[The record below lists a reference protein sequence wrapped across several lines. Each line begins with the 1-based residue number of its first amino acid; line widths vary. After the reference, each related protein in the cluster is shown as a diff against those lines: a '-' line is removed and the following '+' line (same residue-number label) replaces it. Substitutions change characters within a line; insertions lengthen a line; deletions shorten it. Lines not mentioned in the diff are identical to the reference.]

1 VIACL
6 RLPYFAVTAHEANSS
21 ADVSTPVLV
30 ARYQGGRGRII
41 GVCAQAEQAGVTVGM
56 TMSRARALCPTAQ
69 VTLLA
74 PSRVRRAL
82 ETLQTA
88 LMRYSQ
94 WSDVERDGLQTA
106 ILYVDLGKLMPRD
119 GRSLAEQ
126 IIDALQRLGFS
137 AAIGLGSGKF
147 TARVAAEQTPV
158 GAVCLVGRGEE
169 AAFLAPHPVALL
181 PLDKETTRRLNLLG
195 LQRMGQLAGLPRS
208 ALIAQFG
215 KLGERLHRLASGE
228 DLRRVARY
236 TPPATESA
244 LKCFD
249 PPLEDRLILDVILA
263 ACADT
268 LMARLSEQ
276 NLACREITLT
286 VRLDNRVELD
296 AQVRP
301 RDPISRSAVLKRV
314 VQALAQKLTLTAGV
328 VSLEMRLGRLAP
340 LRPRQL
346 SLFETLDTPDP
357 REALLDLAERY
368 GESVFY
374 RISVNPVT
382 SNIPE
387 WRFLL
392 EKIEAA

>member
-1 VIACL
+1 MIACL
-6 RLPYFAVTAHEANSS
+6 RLPYFPVTAHEINPI

-30 ARYQGGRGRII
+30 ARYQGGRGRIV
-41 GVCAQAEQAGVTVGM
+41 GLCAQSDHAGVMVGM

-69 VTLLA
+69 VTLLS
-74 PSRVRRAL
+74 PSRVRRIF

-94 WSDVERDGLQTA
+94 WSDIERDGLQTA

-119 GRSLAEQ
+119 GRSMARQ
-126 IIDALQRLGFS
+126 IIDELQRLGFPAS
-137 AAIGLGSGKF
+137 IGLGSGKF

-158 GAVCLVGRGEE
+158 GEACLVGRGDE
-169 AAFLAPHPVALL
+169 AAFLAPHPVTLL
-181 PLDKETTRRLNLLG
+181 PLDKETARRLHLLG
-195 LQRMGQLAGLPRS
+195 LQRMAQLAELPRS

-236 TPPATESA
+236 TPPAAEVMVQF
-244 LKCFD
+244 FD
-249 PPLEDRLILDVILA
+249 PPLEDRLILDRVLA
-263 ACADT
+263 ACIDSLIT
-268 LMARLSEQ
+268 RLTEQ
-276 NLACREITLT
+276 SVTCREITLT

-301 RDPISRSAVLKRV
+301 RDPISRPAVLKRMP
-314 VQALAQKLTLTAGV
+314 QGLAQRLTITAGIV
-328 VSLEMRLGRLAP
+328 TLELRLGRLAP

-346 SLFETLDTPDP
+346 SLFETPDASDP
-357 REALLDLAERY
+357 RDALLDLAERH

-374 RISVNPVT
+374 RISVNPLAPT
-382 SNIPE
+382 IPE

>member
-1 VIACL
+1 MIACL
-6 RLPYFAVTAHEANSS
+6 RLPSFAVTAHDADDS
-21 ADVSTPVLV
+21 APVLI
-30 ARYQGGRGRII
+30 ARYQGERGRIV
-41 GVCAQAEQAGVTVGM
+41 GACAQAEQAGVMVGM

-74 PSRVRRAL
+74 PSRVRRTF
-82 ETLQTA
+82 ETLQTS

-94 WSDVERDGLQTA
+94 WSDIERDGLQTA

-119 GRSLAEQ
+119 GRSMAEQ
-126 IIDALQRLGFS
+126 IIDEFECLGFPAS
-137 AAIGLGSGKF
+137 IGLGSGKF
-147 TARVAAEQTPV
+147 TARVAAEQTSV
-158 GAVCLVGRGEE
+158 GEVCLVGRGDE
-169 AAFLAPHPVALL
+169 AAFLAPHPVTRL
-181 PLDKETTRRLNLLG
+181 PLDKETARRLNLLG

-215 KLGERLHRLASGE
+215 KLGERLHRLVSGE

-236 TPPATESA
+236 TPPATESV
-244 LKCFD
+244 LQCFD
-249 PPLEDRLILDVILA
+249 PPLEDRLILDVVLA
-263 ACADT
+263 ACAET
-268 LMARLSEQ
+268 LITRLTEQ
-276 NLACREITLT
+276 NITCREITLT

-296 AQVRP
+296 AQIRP

-314 VQALAQKLTLTAGV
+314 AQSLAQKLTITAGV

-346 SLFETLDTPDP
+346 SLFETLDASDP

-374 RISVNPVT
+374 SISVNPLMPH
-382 SNIPE
+382 IPE